1 MKIFS
6 KSKLAVLKSISF
18 IFVSLILL
26 SFIGE
31 PDEINKA
38 LKNGDYKIITENMNE
53 TVELVIL
60 EKENIYSRTH
70 AEQIL
75 KQFFK
80 THQPTGFEILHNGG
94 SEKSQYYI
102 GTLKTKRKNYRVY
115 YLLKTK
121 ESESLIYQLRIESD
135 E

>member
-1 MKIFS
+1 MKIISQTSFT
-6 KSKLAVLKSISF
+6 VLKSLSF
-18 IFVSLILL
+18 LFFFFILV

-31 PDEINKA
+31 PDKINQA
-38 LKNGDYKIITENMNE
+38 LKEGDYEIIKENMNE

-60 EKENIYSRTH
+60 EKENVYSKIQ

-75 KQFFK
+75 KQFFQSHK
-80 THQPTGFEILHNGG
+80 PTGFEILHNGG

-102 GTLKTKRKNYRVY
+102 GILKTQRKNYRVY

>member
-1 MKIFS
+1 MKNLS
-6 KSKLAVLKSISF
+6 VLKSISF
-18 IFVSLILL
+18 LFLFIVLV

-31 PDEINKA
+31 PDKINQA
-38 LKNGDYKIITENMNE
+38 LKEGDYKLIKENMNE

-60 EKENIYSRTH
+60 EKENIYSKVQ

-75 KQFFK
+75 KQFFQS
-80 THQPTGFEILHNGG
+80 HQPTGFEILHNGG

-121 ESESLIYQLRIESD
+121 ESESLIYQLRIEND

>member
-1 MKIFS
+1 MKMTKKFNLSLI
-6 KSKLAVLKSISF
+6 KSIAFLFVLITAFSF
-18 IFVSLILL
+18 DSPN
-26 SFIGE
+26 S
-31 PDEINKA
+31 INKA
-38 LKNGDYKIITENMNE
+38 LKSGDYKVIKENMNQ

-60 EKENIYSRTH
+60 DKENIYSKTQ

-75 KQFFK
+75 KQFFQAHK
-80 THQPTGFEILHNGG
+80 PIGFEILHNGG

-102 GTLKTKRKNYRVY
+102 GTLKTRKNNYRVY

-121 ESESLIYQLRIESD
+121 DNKSLIYQLRIEND

>member
-1 MKIFS
+1 
-6 KSKLAVLKSISF
+6 
-18 IFVSLILL
+18 VSLILL

-80 THQPTGFEILHNGG
+80 THQPIGFEILHNGG
-94 SEKSQYYI
+94 SKKSQYYI

-115 YLLKTK
+115 YLLKIK